1 MRIKNRKKEM
11 IAAWA
16 MLIFSL
22 IYLYGNLG
30 IKLGTARNPGAGFL
44 PLLVGLGLLVCSSI
58 YLFKVV
64 RQPRAALAELGGA
77 KPVKDSHL
85 LVSAGI
91 AAVVVVYPLL
101 LRHLYFIVT
110 TTLCL
115 FVLLLLLRF
124 KRWVFCLLAAAG
136 ITVVTYLLFFRAGVI
151 LPSGA
156 VEQFFFSLG
165 R

>member
-11 IAAWA
+11 VAACA

-22 IYLYGNLG
+22 VYLYWNLG
-30 IKLGTARNPGAGFL
+30 VKLGTARNPGAGFL
-44 PLLVGLGLLVCSSI
+44 PLLIGLGLLICSSV
-58 YLFKVV
+58 YFFKVV
-64 RQPRAALAELGGA
+64 RQPRTSLAEQDGG
-77 KPVKDSHL
+77 KLVKDPSL

-91 AAVVVVYPLL
+91 AAVVLVYPLL
-101 LRHLYFIVT
+101 LRHLYFIAT

-115 FVLLLLLRF
+115 SVLLLLLRF
-124 KRWVFCLLAAAG
+124 KGWVFSLLSAII

>member
-11 IAAWA
+11 IVASA

-22 IYLYGNLG
+22 VYLYGNLD

-44 PLLVGLGLLVCSSI
+44 PLLVGLGLLICSSI
-58 YLFKVV
+58 YLYKVV
-64 RQPRAALAELGGA
+64 CQARTTLAVLDGE
-77 KPVKDSHL
+77 KPVKDRHPG
-85 LVSAGI
+85 VSVGI
-91 AAVVVVYPLL
+91 AAVVLVYPLL

-115 FVLLLLLRF
+115 FALLLLLRF
-124 KRWVFCLLAAAG
+124 KRWMFSLLAA
-136 ITVVTYLLFFRAGVI
+136 ITIAVVTHLLFFRAGVI